1 MRKNSLTESISLVK
15 RLISFAIAFQAG
27 TTAVIGRA
35 ICGYGTE
42 PKFNSADL
50 VPIRSVLVVRLD
62 EIGDMVMF
70 SPFLRALRKHLP
82 EAHITLVVK
91 PGVRNLVEL
100 CPYTNE
106 VLTFD
111 QRGGRI
117 ERFLLLPLR
126 AMLFAVRY
134 LRGRV
139 YDLAL
144 LPRWDADYY
153 YAAFVAFWSGAPR
166 RIGYSESVTA
176 YKSVVNRGFDR
187 LLTQTLNE
195 PVLRHDIE
203 HNMAMIRF
211 LGGDADDDYQEV
223 WLGESDRHFA
233 ENTLR
238 EQGFEPGQKIFGIGP
253 SGGHSVFKQWPLEN
267 YAKLGRRLQE
277 KWGAKIILF
286 GGPGEEEMGRVLA
299 DGLGPG
305 TLNLMGRTTIRQMAA
320 VMARCNAYVGN
331 DSGPTHIAAASN
343 IPVVAIFGSS
353 CRHRF
358 HPGENTRLVWRELSC
373 GPCQRTN
380 HQEERCHTCIFD
392 QPHCL
397 TEISVD
403 EVLRVVAES
412 ISAPA
417 HRLPLTA
424 KSV

>member
-1 MRKNSLTESISLVK
+1 MNEKSLTERISLVK
-15 RLISFAIAFQAG
+15 RLISFAIGFQAG
-27 TTAVIGRA
+27 ATAVIGRA
-35 ICGYGTE
+35 IPGYRIE
-42 PKFNSADL
+42 PEFDSADL
-50 VPIRSVLVVRLD
+50 VPIRSVLIVRLD

-70 SPFLRALRKHLP
+70 SPFLRALRKRLP
-82 EAHITLVVK
+82 EAHITLVIK

-100 CPYTNE
+100 CPYTNQI
-106 VLTFD
+106 LSFD

-126 AMLFAVRY
+126 AMLFAVSR
-134 LRGRV
+134 LRSRT
-139 YDLAL
+139 YELAL

-153 YAAFVAFWSGAPR
+153 YAAFVAFWSGAVR
-166 RIGYSESVTA
+166 RIGYSETVTA
-176 YKSVVNRGFDR
+176 YKSVVNRGFNR
-187 LLTQTLNE
+187 LLTQILNE
-195 PVLRHDIE
+195 PGLCHDVE
-203 HNMAMIRF
+203 HNMTMIRF
-211 LGGDADDDYQEV
+211 LGGDADDDRQEV
-223 WLGESDRHFA
+223 WLNEPDRQFA
-233 ENTLR
+233 ENALR

-253 SGGHSVFKQWPLEN
+253 SGGHSVLKQWPLEN
-267 YAKLGRRLQE
+267 YAELGRRIQE

-286 GGPGEEEMGRVLA
+286 GGPGEEEMGRTLA
-299 DGLGPG
+299 NNLGPE
-305 TLNLMGRTTIRQMAA
+305 TLNLMGRTTLRQMAA
-320 VMARCNAYVGN
+320 LMARCNVYIGN
-331 DSGPTHIAAASN
+331 DSGPTHIAAASH

-358 HPGENTRLVWRELSC
+358 HPGENTRLVWRELPC

-412 ISAPA
+412 VSAPA